1 MPSLENV
8 EWWVKDL
15 HVYFYLE
22 EITRTVATE
31 LYIINVYMMIVTN
44 FNVHISAVIGVSLQ

>member
-1 MPSLENV
+1 MPSLENWK
-8 EWWVKDL
+8 WWVKDL
-15 HVYFYLE
+15 HVYFSLE

-44 FNVHISAVIGVSLQ
+44 FNVHISVVVGVSLQ